1 MRERLKR
8 IVSDD
13 PGLELVGAV
22 GTCREARAALAG
34 DGAIE
39 VVLVDLGLPDGDG
52 VTLIRE
58 IRRRPRPPEVMV
70 ISVFGDE
77 EHVVAALEAGA
88 TGYLLKDASPIDVG
102 AAIFD
107 LLGGGSPISPAIAR
121 HLLQRF
127 HPSDERSG
135 DRASGVP
142 APSMPALTAREREVL
157 EVLAKGFTFEEA
169 ADILG
174 ISFHTVAGHVK
185 SIYNKLAVSS
195 RSEAVYEAT
204 QLGLLRL
211 R

>member
-1 MRERLKR
+1 MRERLEG
-8 IVSDD
+8 IVAEH
-13 PGLELVGAV
+13 PGFELVAAV

-34 DGAIE
+34 ARGVD

-52 VTLIRE
+52 VALIRD
-58 IRRRPRPPEVMV
+58 IRLRARPPEVMA

-77 EHVVAALEAGA
+77 DHVVAALEAGA
-88 TGYLLKDASPIDVG
+88 TGYLLKDAAPVDVG
-102 AAIFD
+102 RAIVD
-107 LLGGGSPISPAIAR
+107 LLDGGSPISPAIAR

-127 HPSDERSG
+127 HPAADPVAAQPPG
-135 DRASGVP
+135 G
-142 APSMPALTAREREVL
+142 MPALTAREHEVL

-169 ADILG
+169 SEILG

-185 SIYNKLAVSS
+185 HIYSKLAVSS

-204 QLGLLRL
+204 QLGLLKL